1 MARARTAE
9 QSGRLTEARQSYE
22 AIAEA
27 YAGVLDVTEAERRR
41 KALESDARYK
51 AMRKVEDRIDGR
63 ERNQARAVAR
73 MFPTLSADGAP
84 VLQSLRAELNADTL
98 AKAARGDSYEA
109 ASARRSLALIRAQLS
124 SLIRELKQAGD
135 ARASLLERLLES
147 LP

>member
-1 MARARTAE
+1 MPA
-9 QSGRLTEARQSYE
+9 S
-22 AIAEA
+22 
-27 YAGVLDVTEAERRR
+27 LDVTEADRRR
-41 KALESDARYK
+41 KAIESDPRYQ
-51 AMRKVEDRIDGR
+51 AMRKMEDRIDGR

-73 MFPTLSADGAP
+73 MFTTLSADGAP

-98 AKAARGDSYEA
+98 AKAARGDWYEA

-135 ARASLLERLLES
+135 ARASLLEKLLES